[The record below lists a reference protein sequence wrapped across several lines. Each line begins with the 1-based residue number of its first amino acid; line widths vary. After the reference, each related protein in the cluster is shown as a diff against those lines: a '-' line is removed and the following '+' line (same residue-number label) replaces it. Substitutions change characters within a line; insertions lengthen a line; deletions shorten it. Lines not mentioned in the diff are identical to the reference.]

1 MDGNFPVTSKR
12 SEQSQRIQINDGETI
27 VASAEVVTSGG
38 VARARLHAESGHLPA
53 GTRAHLVDA
62 LLELEAVR
70 DCSHLEVTI
79 PVGDAESLLRLEML
93 AESTDVHAAGSSTL
107 VDATLGAHD

>member
-1 MDGNFPVTSKR
+1 MSGPA
-12 SEQSQRIQINDGETI
+12 EQFQRVQINDGETV

-53 GTRAHLVDA
+53 GTRAHLVEA

-70 DCSHLEVTI
+70 SCSHLEVTI
-79 PVGDAESLLRLEML
+79 PVGDAESLLRLEAL
-93 AESTDVHAAGSSTL
+93 AESTEMHAAGSSTL
-107 VDATLGAHD
+107 VDATFPAHEGRQLRR